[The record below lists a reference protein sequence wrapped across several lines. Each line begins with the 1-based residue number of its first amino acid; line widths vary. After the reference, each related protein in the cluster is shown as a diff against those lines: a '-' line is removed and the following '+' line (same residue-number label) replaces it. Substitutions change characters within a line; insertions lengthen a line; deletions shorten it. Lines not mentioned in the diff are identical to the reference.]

1 VSRFDDQEH
10 RLGLRAKRAIVTAGR
25 LDGMTAIVTGA
36 TGGIGS
42 EIARRFAAEGARVV
56 VTGRNPERGN
66 AVARQITEAG
76 GTALFVP
83 ADVGD
88 DDDVRD
94 LVAATL
100 SSYGSLHLLVN
111 NAGPVTTYSMGDF
124 FGPDS
129 RAFELM
135 MRVGV
140 FSAYYCCR
148 HAIPHMRAAGVGSI
162 VNVSSTGGVA
172 ASPGMMPY
180 GVAKAA
186 LNQLARYIAVDF
198 GRLGIRCNTIVAGLI
213 ESKPSIAEMLARPGV
228 DEAFRTITAARRYGT
243 PSDIASAAVFLC
255 SDEAEYIN
263 GAQLAVDGG
272 ITARLPIPPLWDSPQ
287 IGDV

>member
-1 VSRFDDQEH
+1 V
-10 RLGLRAKRAIVTAGR
+10 VVGR
-25 LDGMTAIVTGA
+25 LHDTTAIVTGA

-56 VTGRNPERGN
+56 VTGRNRERGD
-66 AVARQITEAG
+66 AVTRQIVDAG
-76 GTALFVP
+76 GIARFVP

-88 DDDVRD
+88 DDDVRE
-94 LVAATL
+94 LVAATVAA
-100 SSYGSLHLLVN
+100 YGSLHFLVN
-111 NAGPVTTYSMGDF
+111 NAGPVTTYAMGEF
-124 FGPDS
+124 FGPDTE
-129 RAFELM
+129 AFEIM

-148 HAIPHMRAAGVGSI
+148 HAIPHMRAAGGGSI
-162 VNVSSTGGVA
+162 VNISSTGSVA

-180 GVAKAA
+180 GMAKAA
-186 LNQLARYIAVDF
+186 LNQLTRYIAIDF
-198 GRLGIRCNTIVAGLI
+198 GQSGIRCNTIIAGLI

-228 DEAFRTITAARRYGT
+228 DEAFRTITAARRYGA
-243 PSDIASAAVFLC
+243 PSDIARAAVFLC
-255 SDEAEYIN
+255 SDDAEYIN

-287 IGDV
+287 IVDV